1 MNMIW
6 APPEIDETRCR
17 RCELCVQVCPFH
29 AVQLGANGP
38 QFSCP
43 EACASSG
50 VHAELGIYCLCEEAC
65 PSGAISWPFEI
76 VIENNE
82 SR

>member
-29 AVQLGANGP
+29 AVQLG
-38 QFSCP
+38 
-43 EACASSG
+43 
-50 VHAELGIYCLCEEAC
+50 IYCLCEEAY